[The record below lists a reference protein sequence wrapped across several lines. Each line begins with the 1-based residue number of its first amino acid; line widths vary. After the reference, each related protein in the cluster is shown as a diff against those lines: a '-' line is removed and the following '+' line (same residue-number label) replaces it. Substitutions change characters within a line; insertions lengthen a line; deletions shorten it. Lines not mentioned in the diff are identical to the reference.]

1 MSEPIRRNDLVRI
14 GKNRKVYRV
23 KVAPH
28 RESTDHTYYLE
39 ADADH
44 PDAAK
49 RQPDAFRWY
58 RRDELTKVPDA

>member
-1 MSEPIRRNDLVRI
+1 MDVAFRKNDLVRI
-14 GKNRKVYRV
+14 GNNRKVYRV
-23 KVAPH
+23 QVAP
-28 RESTDHTYYLE
+28 RPGGDGMYYLE

-58 RRDELTKVPDA
+58 RADELTPVES